1 MRWRSEGITG
11 TGDLHAVQ
19 DLKQLPFYCVDDLG
33 YFEFLDIFAVLVSMA
48 AVRWGQLVKG
58 RVALSSN
65 AYMDTLASRL
75 ESIEILCTYYNS
87 LRKSRKYA
95 KKMCQL

>member
-65 AYMDTLASRL
+65 AYMDTVRIIIACENQENMPKRCANF
-75 ESIEILCTYYNS
+75 E
-87 LRKSRKYA
+87 K
-95 KKMCQL
+95 